1 MKVLLSLMAVLSLA
15 VLTTA
20 CNRDNRSEDGIQ
32 REEDLRSEDFRETGT
47 YNRSVP
53 ISEDEMELERDR
65 LNMGPN
71 KSSVTE

>member
-1 MKVLLSLMAVLSLA
+1 MKLLLSVVAILGLTVLA
-15 VLTTA
+15 TA
-20 CNRDNRSEDGIQ
+20 CNRDNRIDDGIQ
-32 REEDLRSEDFRETGT
+32 REEDIRSEDFRETDT

-53 ISEDEMELERDR
+53 VGEDEMELERDK

>member
-1 MKVLLSLMAVLSLA
+1 MKVLLSLVAVLSLA

-32 REEDLRSEDFRETGT
+32 REEDLRSEDFRETDT

-53 ISEDEMELERDR
+53 VSEDEMELERDR